1 MNESEVAD
9 LITESLYLYDE
20 ENEIEGGIDIRT
32 YDEVGMMT
40 YNKGIVLRVGDKK
53 FQITIIEA

>member
-1 MNESEVAD
+1 MNASEVAD

-20 ENEIEGGIDIRT
+20 ENEIEGGVDIRT

-53 FQITIIEA
+53 FQITVIEA

>member
-1 MNESEVAD
+1 MDESEVAD

-20 ENEIEGGIDIRT
+20 ENEIEGGVDIRT

>member
-1 MNESEVAD
+1 MNASEVAD

-20 ENEIEGGIDIRT
+20 ENEIEGGVDIRT

>member
-1 MNESEVAD
+1 MDASEVAD

-20 ENEIEGGIDIRT
+20 ENEIEGGVDIRT